1 MRIPRYRTRGPL
13 LAAAALFA
21 LAAAPAAAQIGVPAS
36 RAMSFEPR
44 FGVGYVANMPN
55 QFAGVSAHFISDF
68 MGGLGVY
75 VDAKFDLESPED
87 EPGFEP
93 GLTARE
99 VDDDLGDQLFHEDG
113 SWRSV
118 NVALM
123 RPLAPQF
130 VVYAGA
136 GYADGKNYRQYI
148 DAEGERGL
156 EGFYW
161 VRDEEGSGG
170 EINVL
175 GGAFFQLTRAI
186 AFQVGAESKPGGF
199 TLGVSYLVPLR
210 R

>member
-1 MRIPRYRTRGPL
+1 MRIPRHPSL
-13 LAAAALFA
+13 SLALAAAL
-21 LAAAPAAAQIGVPAS
+21 LGAAPAAAQIGVPAS

-75 VDAKFDLESPED
+75 VDAKFDVSSPED
-87 EPGFEP
+87 EEGYEP
-93 GLTARE
+93 DLTAAE
-99 VDDDLGDQLFHEDG
+99 VEDQFADQLFHTEG

-118 NVALM
+118 NVAIM

-136 GYADGKNYRQYI
+136 GIADGKQYGEYI
-148 DAEGERGL
+148 DTEGERGV

-161 VRDEEGSGG
+161 VRDEEASGT
-170 EINVL
+170 EVNFL
-175 GGAFFQLTRAI
+175 GGAMFQLTRNV
-186 AFQVGAESKPGGF
+186 AFQVGLESQPRGF
-199 TLGVSYLVPLR
+199 SVGASYLVPIR

>member
-1 MRIPRYRTRGPL
+1 MRISRNSYAL
-13 LAAAALFA
+13 ALAAAALC
-21 LAAAPAAAQIGVPAS
+21 AAAPAAAQIGVPAS

-44 FGVGYVANMPN
+44 FGIGYVANMPN

-68 MGGLGVY
+68 LGGLGVY
-75 VDAKFDLESPED
+75 VDAKFDVESPED
-87 EPGFEP
+87 EEGFEP
-93 GLTARE
+93 DLTAAE
-99 VDDDLGDQLFHEDG
+99 VDETRGDQVFHEDG

-123 RPLAPQF
+123 RPIAPQF
-130 VVYAGA
+130 VVYLGA
-136 GYADGKNYRQYI
+136 GYADGKHYRQYI
-148 DAEGERGL
+148 DTEGELGL

-161 VRDEEGSGG
+161 VRDEENSGS

-175 GGAFFQLTRAI
+175 GGAFFQLTRSI